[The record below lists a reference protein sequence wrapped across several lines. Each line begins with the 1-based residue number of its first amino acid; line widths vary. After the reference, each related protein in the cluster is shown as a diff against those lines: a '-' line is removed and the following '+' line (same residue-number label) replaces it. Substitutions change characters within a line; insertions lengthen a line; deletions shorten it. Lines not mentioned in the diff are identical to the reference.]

1 MNNTSAPVVEI
12 SLEKMVKAYVKI
24 RARRTEIKAA
34 FDVEDGALVEQ
45 LDAVKAALLAHCKDH
60 GVDSVRTSEGLFYRT
75 VKQTY
80 WTSDWEKMHEFILEH
95 AEPSLLD
102 KRINQKHMR
111 ELLEENPELLPKGLN
126 SNSTYTI
133 SVRKK

>member
-102 KRINQKHMR
+102 KRN
-111 ELLEENPELLPKGLN
+111 
-126 SNSTYTI
+126 
-133 SVRKK
+133 

>member
-1 MNNTSAPVVEI
+1 MNALPEV
-12 SLEKMVKAYVKI
+12 SLAKLVKTYVKI
-24 RARRTEIKAA
+24 RARRSEIKKT
-34 FDVEDGALVEQ
+34 FETKDNSLLED
-45 LDAVKAALLAHCKDH
+45 LDDIKAALLNHCKTH
-60 GVDSVRTSEGLFYRT
+60 GVDSVRTSEGMFYRT
-75 VKQTY
+75 VQQKY
-80 WTSDWEKMHEFILEH
+80 WTSDWEQMHAFILEH

-111 ELLEENPELLPKGLN
+111 EFLEENPELLPKGLN